1 MRLEGTAQEEK
12 TLRVGDFMLGY
23 YPFLSHY
30 HSIVPLVGLC
40 GSVDEGA
47 R

>member
-23 YPFLSHY
+23 YPFLM
-30 HSIVPLVGLC
+30 PLP
-40 GSVDEGA
+40 
-47 R
+47 